1 MHTRRTDEMAYFLRK
16 TRRKNGDIYY
26 QIYDSYYSAEER
38 KNKNRSVEK
47 LGLLSSL
54 RREGESDSEC
64 EQRLRGMVSERERDR
79 SGKQAKQID
88 DNDELVNYGYF
99 LLEGMVRH
107 LDIRKQIDL
116 LTLGSRIRF
125 SLSDVLFSLADA
137 RVIDPCSK
145 WKTFAEVFPL
155 MYEDPTKKI
164 SLSQMYSGVC
174 FLGTVVQDVVDILN
188 AAIDKRFGRSL
199 DRVYFDCT
207 NYYFEIDCESGI
219 KRRGPSKEN
228 RTSPIV
234 SMALLLDSDLIPYQM
249 EIFPG
254 NESEKPRLPR
264 ALDRIRE
271 EKGKESKIIQVADK
285 GLNCAENIRKCGK
298 NDGYIFSKAPKMMAD
313 KDLEW
318 MFDEKG
324 WTDVMDKNGEV
335 SYRYKSVTDVYDYE
349 FKDENGKTVKF
360 TKAEK
365 RVATFNPSLRKKQ
378 AIELT
383 RQYDKAMKKT
393 ASAQIKE
400 AVGGKNAKMISVDA
414 VSKKTGEELEDAQ
427 IILSGNKEKL
437 EHDLK
442 LAGYNI
448 LITSEVAM
456 KESEIYDVYHKLWN
470 IERTFRMMKTQLA
483 ARPAFASTDDGIRG
497 HFLTCYTSIV
507 LLRLLEKKVFSGQ
520 FTVEE
525 IIEYIKKARAF
536 RLSDNDY
543 CNLLKR
549 KDAAISEY
557 IQKRT
562 ELPLLNKRLTD
573 SKIKSFFNTKNAQIV
588 GPGK

>member
-79 SGKQAKQID
+79 SGKQTKQID

-427 IILSGNKEKL
+427 IVLSGNKEKL

-483 ARPAFASTDDGIRG
+483 ARPAFASTDDGITG

-525 IIEYIKKARAF
+525 IIEYIKKARAL

-543 CNLLKR
+543 CNLIKR
-549 KDAAISEY
+549 KDASIGEY

>member
-64 EQRLRGMVSERERDR
+64 VQRLRGMVSERERDR

-427 IILSGNKEKL
+427 VVLSGNKEKL

-562 ELPLLNKRLTD
+562 KLPLLNKRLTD

>member
-64 EQRLRGMVSERERDR
+64 VQRLRGMVSERERDR

-427 IILSGNKEKL
+427 IVLSGNKEKL

-549 KDAAISEY
+549 KDASIGEY

>member
-26 QIYDSYYSAEER
+26 QIYDSCYSAEER

-64 EQRLRGMVSERERDR
+64 EQRLRGTVSERERDR

-188 AAIDKRFGRSL
+188 AAIGKRFGRSL

-427 IILSGNKEKL
+427 IVLSGNKEKL

>member
-1 MHTRRTDEMAYFLRK
+1 MAYFLRK

-88 DNDELVNYGYF
+88 DNAELVNYGYF

-145 WKTFAEVFPL
+145 WKTFAEVFPI

-219 KRRGPSKEN
+219 KKRGPSKE
-228 RTSPIV
+228 
-234 SMALLLDSDLIPYQM
+234 
-249 EIFPG
+249 
-254 NESEKPRLPR
+254 K
-264 ALDRIRE
+264 DR
-271 EKGKESKIIQVADK
+271 
-285 GLNCAENIRKCGK
+285 
-298 NDGYIFSKAPKMMAD
+298 
-313 KDLEW
+313 
-318 MFDEKG
+318 
-324 WTDVMDKNGEV
+324 
-335 SYRYKSVTDVYDYE
+335 KSVV
-349 FKDENGKTVKF
+349 
-360 TKAEK
+360 
-365 RVATFNPSLRKKQ
+365 
-378 AIELT
+378 
-383 RQYDKAMKKT
+383 
-393 ASAQIKE
+393 
-400 AVGGKNAKMISVDA
+400 
-414 VSKKTGEELEDAQ
+414 
-427 IILSGNKEKL
+427 
-437 EHDLK
+437 
-442 LAGYNI
+442 
-448 LITSEVAM
+448 
-456 KESEIYDVYHKLWN
+456 
-470 IERTFRMMKTQLA
+470 
-483 ARPAFASTDDGIRG
+483 
-497 HFLTCYTSIV
+497 
-507 LLRLLEKKVFSGQ
+507 
-520 FTVEE
+520 
-525 IIEYIKKARAF
+525 
-536 RLSDNDY
+536 
-543 CNLLKR
+543 
-549 KDAAISEY
+549 
-557 IQKRT
+557 
-562 ELPLLNKRLTD
+562 
-573 SKIKSFFNTKNAQIV
+573 
-588 GPGK
+588 

>member
-1 MHTRRTDEMAYFLRK
+1 MAYFLRK

-54 RREGESDSEC
+54 RREGESDSAC

-427 IILSGNKEKL
+427 IVLSGNKEKL

-562 ELPLLNKRLTD
+562 KLPLLNKRLTD

-588 GPGK
+588 GPGKY

>member
-324 WTDVMDKNGEV
+324 WTDVMDTNGEV

-427 IILSGNKEKL
+427 IVLSGNKEKL

>member
-1 MHTRRTDEMAYFLRK
+1 MAYFLRK

-64 EQRLRGMVSERERDR
+64 VQRLRGMVSERERDR

-318 MFDEKG
+318 MFDEKD

-427 IILSGNKEKL
+427 IVLSGNKEKL

>member
-313 KDLEW
+313 KELEW

-427 IILSGNKEKL
+427 IVLSGNKEKL

>member
-1 MHTRRTDEMAYFLRK
+1 MAYFLRK

-271 EKGKESKIIQVADK
+271 EKGKESKIIQVAGK

-427 IILSGNKEKL
+427 IVLSGNKEKL

-543 CNLLKR
+543 FNLLKR

-562 ELPLLNKRLTD
+562 KLPLLNKRLTD

>member
-1 MHTRRTDEMAYFLRK
+1 MHTRRSDEMAYFLRK

-414 VSKKTGEELEDAQ
+414 VSKKTGDELEDAQ
-427 IILSGNKEKL
+427 IVLSGNKEKL

>member
-64 EQRLRGMVSERERDR
+64 EQRLRGVVSERERDR

-188 AAIDKRFGRSL
+188 AAIGKRFGRSL

-427 IILSGNKEKL
+427 IVLSGNKEKL

>member
-1 MHTRRTDEMAYFLRK
+1 MAYFLRK

-219 KRRGPSKEN
+219 KKRGPSKEN

-400 AVGGKNAKMISVDA
+400 AVGGKNAKMISVGA

-427 IILSGNKEKL
+427 IVLSGNKEKL

-588 GPGK
+588 RPGK

>member
-1 MHTRRTDEMAYFLRK
+1 MAYFLRK

-26 QIYDSYYSAEER
+26 QIYDSCYSAEER

-164 SLSQMYSGVC
+164 SLSQMYSGVR

-427 IILSGNKEKL
+427 IVLSGNKEKL

>member
-1 MHTRRTDEMAYFLRK
+1 MAYFLRK

-427 IILSGNKEKL
+427 IVLSGNKEKL

-507 LLRLLEKKVFSGQ
+507 LLRLLEKKMFSGQ

>member
-1 MHTRRTDEMAYFLRK
+1 MAYFLRK

-349 FKDENGKTVKF
+349 FKDENGKAVKF

-427 IILSGNKEKL
+427 IVLSGNKEKL

>member
-164 SLSQMYSGVC
+164 SLSQMYSGVR

-427 IILSGNKEKL
+427 IVLSGNKEKL

>member
-1 MHTRRTDEMAYFLRK
+1 MAYFLRK

-365 RVATFNPSLRKKQ
+365 RVAAFNPSLRKKQ

-427 IILSGNKEKL
+427 IVLSGNKEKL

>member
-1 MHTRRTDEMAYFLRK
+1 MHTRRIDEMAYFLRK
-16 TRRKNGDIYY
+16 TTRKNGDIYY
-26 QIYDSYYSAEER
+26 QIYDSYYSAEEG

-47 LGLLSSL
+47 LGLLSRL

-88 DNDELVNYGYF
+88 DSDDMVNYGYF

-107 LDIRKQIDL
+107 LDVRKQIDL

-125 SLSDVLFSLADA
+125 SLSDVLFPLADA

-427 IILSGNKEKL
+427 IVLSGNKKKL

-448 LITSEVAM
+448 LITSEVTM
-456 KESEIYDVYHKLWN
+456 KESEIYNVYHKLWN

-483 ARPAFASTDDGIRG
+483 ARPAFMSTDDGIRG

-507 LLRLLEKKVFSGQ
+507 LLRLLEKKVFSDE

-525 IIEYIKKARAF
+525 IIEYIKKARAY
-536 RLSDNDY
+536 RLGDNDY

>member
-1 MHTRRTDEMAYFLRK
+1 MAYFLRK

-318 MFDEKG
+318 MFDKKG

-427 IILSGNKEKL
+427 IVLSGNKEKL

>member
-79 SGKQAKQID
+79 SGKQTKQID

-427 IILSGNKEKL
+427 IVLSGNKEKL

>member
-427 IILSGNKEKL
+427 IVLSGNKEKL

-497 HFLTCYTSIV
+497 HFLTCYTSTV

>member
-1 MHTRRTDEMAYFLRK
+1 MHTRRIDEMAYFLRK
-16 TRRKNGDIYY
+16 TMRKNGDIYY

-47 LGLLSSL
+47 LGLLSRL

-79 SGKQAKQID
+79 NGKQAKQID
-88 DNDELVNYGYF
+88 DSDDMVNYGYF
-99 LLEGMVRH
+99 LLERMVRH
-107 LDIRKQIDL
+107 LDVRKQIDL

-125 SLSDVLFSLADA
+125 SLSDVLFPLADA

-219 KRRGPSKEN
+219 RRRGPSKEN

-318 MFDEKG
+318 VFDEKG

-427 IILSGNKEKL
+427 IVLSGNKKKL

-448 LITSEVAM
+448 LITSEVTM
-456 KESEIYDVYHKLWN
+456 KESEIYNVYHKLWN

-483 ARPAFASTDDGIRG
+483 ARPAFMSTDDGIRG

-507 LLRLLEKKVFSGQ
+507 LLRLLEKKVFSDE

-525 IIEYIKKARAF
+525 IIEYIKKAHAY
-536 RLSDNDY
+536 RLGDNDY

>member
-1 MHTRRTDEMAYFLRK
+1 MAYFLRK
-16 TRRKNGDIYY
+16 TMRKNGDIYY

-38 KNKNRSVEK
+38 KNKSRSVEK
-47 LGLLSSL
+47 LGLLSRL

-64 EQRLRGMVSERERDR
+64 EQRLRDMVSERERDR
-79 SGKQAKQID
+79 NGKQAKQID
-88 DNDELVNYGYF
+88 DSDDMVNYGYF
-99 LLEGMVRH
+99 LLERMVRH
-107 LDIRKQIDL
+107 LDVRKQIDL

-219 KRRGPSKEN
+219 RRRGPSKEN

-318 MFDEKG
+318 VFDEKG

-427 IILSGNKEKL
+427 IVLSGNKEKL

-448 LITSEVAM
+448 LVTSEVAM

-507 LLRLLEKKVFSGQ
+507 LLRLLEKKLFSDE

-536 RLSDNDY
+536 RLGDNDY

>member
-1 MHTRRTDEMAYFLRK
+1 MAYFLRK

-54 RREGESDSEC
+54 RRQGESDSEC
-64 EQRLRGMVSERERDR
+64 VQRLRGMVSERERDR

-199 DRVYFDCT
+199 DRVYFVCT

-318 MFDEKG
+318 MFDEKD

-427 IILSGNKEKL
+427 IVLSGNKEKL

>member
-1 MHTRRTDEMAYFLRK
+1 MAYFLRK

-64 EQRLRGMVSERERDR
+64 EKRLRGMVSERERDR

-393 ASAQIKE
+393 VSAQIKE

-427 IILSGNKEKL
+427 IVLSGNKEKL

>member
-400 AVGGKNAKMISVDA
+400 AVGGKNAKMVSVDA

-427 IILSGNKEKL
+427 IVLSGNKEKL

-507 LLRLLEKKVFSGQ
+507 LLRLLEKKVFSDQ

>member
-1 MHTRRTDEMAYFLRK
+1 MAYFLRK

-64 EQRLRGMVSERERDR
+64 VQRLRGMVSERERDR

-318 MFDEKG
+318 MFDEKD

-400 AVGGKNAKMISVDA
+400 AVGGKNAKMVSVDA

-427 IILSGNKEKL
+427 IVLSGNKEKL

>member
-1 MHTRRTDEMAYFLRK
+1 MAYFLRK

-125 SLSDVLFSLADA
+125 SLSDVLFPLADA

-427 IILSGNKEKL
+427 IVLSGNKEKL

-520 FTVEE
+520 FTVEG

>member
-1 MHTRRTDEMAYFLRK
+1 MAYFLRK
-16 TRRKNGDIYY
+16 TMRKNGDIYY

-47 LGLLSSL
+47 LGLLSRL

-64 EQRLRGMVSERERDR
+64 EQRLRDMVSERERDR
-79 SGKQAKQID
+79 NGKQAKQID
-88 DNDELVNYGYF
+88 DSDDMVNYGYF
-99 LLEGMVRH
+99 LLERMVRH
-107 LDIRKQIDL
+107 LDVRKQIDL

-219 KRRGPSKEN
+219 RRRGPSKEN

-254 NESEKPRLPR
+254 NESEKPRLPH

-318 MFDEKG
+318 VFDEKG

-427 IILSGNKEKL
+427 IVLSGNKEKL

-448 LITSEVAM
+448 LVTSEVAM

-507 LLRLLEKKVFSGQ
+507 LLRLLEKKLFSDE

-536 RLSDNDY
+536 RLGDNDY

>member
-285 GLNCAENIRKCGK
+285 GLNCAEDIRKCGK

-427 IILSGNKEKL
+427 IVLSGNKEKL

>member
-1 MHTRRTDEMAYFLRK
+1 MAYFLRK

-298 NDGYIFSKAPKMMAD
+298 NDGYIFSKAPKMMTD

-427 IILSGNKEKL
+427 IVLSGNKEKL

-507 LLRLLEKKVFSGQ
+507 LLRLLEKKVFSDQ

>member
-1 MHTRRTDEMAYFLRK
+1 MAYFLRK

-349 FKDENGKTVKF
+349 FKDKNGKTVKF

-383 RQYDKAMKKT
+383 RQYDKTMKKT

-400 AVGGKNAKMISVDA
+400 AVGGKNAKTISVDA

-427 IILSGNKEKL
+427 IVLSGNKEKL

>member
-1 MHTRRTDEMAYFLRK
+1 MHTRRIDEMAYFLRK
-16 TRRKNGDIYY
+16 TMRKNGDIYY

-47 LGLLSSL
+47 LGLLSRL

-79 SGKQAKQID
+79 NGKQAKQID
-88 DNDELVNYGYF
+88 DSDDMVNYGYF
-99 LLEGMVRH
+99 LLERMVHH
-107 LDIRKQIDL
+107 LDVRKQIDL

-125 SLSDVLFSLADA
+125 SLSDVLFPLADA

-219 KRRGPSKEN
+219 RRRGPSKEN

-271 EKGKESKIIQVADK
+271 EKGKASKIIQVADK

-318 MFDEKG
+318 VFDEKG

-427 IILSGNKEKL
+427 IVLFGNKEKL

-448 LITSEVAM
+448 LVTSEVAM

-507 LLRLLEKKVFSGQ
+507 LLRLLEKKLFSDE

-549 KDAAISEY
+549 KEAAISEY

>member
-1 MHTRRTDEMAYFLRK
+1 MAYFLRK

-427 IILSGNKEKL
+427 IVLSGNKEKL

-573 SKIKSFFNTKNAQIV
+573 SKMKSFFNTKNAQIV

>member
-1 MHTRRTDEMAYFLRK
+1 MAYFLRK

-79 SGKQAKQID
+79 SGKQTKQID

-349 FKDENGKTVKF
+349 FKDENGKAVKF

-427 IILSGNKEKL
+427 IVLFGNKEKL

>member
-1 MHTRRTDEMAYFLRK
+1 MAYFLRK

-427 IILSGNKEKL
+427 IVLSGNKEKL

-507 LLRLLEKKVFSGQ
+507 LLRLLEKKAFSGQ

>member
-1 MHTRRTDEMAYFLRK
+1 MAYFLRK

-365 RVATFNPSLRKKQ
+365 RVATFNPLLRKKQ

-427 IILSGNKEKL
+427 IVLSGNKEKL